1 MDEVEVVAN
10 YSTLLHW
17 KMISFGKS
25 GSGGGGDGGSVN

>member
-25 GSGGGGDGGSVN
+25 VGDGDGGGGSVN

>member
-25 GSGGGGDGGSVN
+25 VGDGGGGSVN